1 MLPKVEVPTYELT
14 LPSANQTIK
23 YRPFLV
29 KEEKILF
36 VALETGKENDML
48 IALKDIIK
56 NCTFDA
62 VDAGKI
68 PIFDVEYI
76 FINIRAKSLGEKAK
90 FRVLCPDDGKTYT
103 DVEIDLSK
111 VDVHVNDNHTNKIII
126 DENKKLG
133 IVLKYPTLDS
143 FKVLN
148 NKSLNSVDNIFST
161 LIKSVDHIFEGDKI
175 YPAKDISESEL
186 KDFFESLPQ
195 ENFLKFRDFFD
206 TMPKLKAEVEV
217 ENPVTKVKNK
227 VVFTGLADFFGSASP
242 IVA

>member
-195 ENFLKFRDFFD
+195 ENFLKLRDFFD
-206 TMPKLKAEVEV
+206 TMPKLKTEVEV